1 MRKLKSIKLY
11 MTFLFTGLFT
21 YLLIIKSLNP
31 ENYVSLMTII
41 VLSYFGANVGSK
53 FVTPKE

>member
-1 MRKLKSIKLY
+1 MNKLKSIKLY
-11 MTFLFTGLFT
+11 MTFVFTGLFT
-21 YLLIIKSLNP
+21 YLLIIKSLTP

-53 FVTPKE
+53 FIKKDK